1 MGKTSCTTF
10 RGNNKKGEPKYSKK
24 VSYNT
29 VKEAEE
35 WCIKNNLKKWMDKKK
50 GLPVCLSDV
59 FLLVGEW
66 ESVENARTYN
76 LQVWASVR
84 VPIEKNTSYEK

>member
-29 VKEAEE
+29 FKEAEE
-35 WCIKNNLKKWMDKKK
+35 WCIKNNLKKWMDKKQN
-50 GLPVCLSDV
+50 
-59 FLLVGEW
+59 
-66 ESVENARTYN
+66 EN
-76 LQVWASVR
+76 S
-84 VPIEKNTSYEK
+84 K